1 MKVGVPLFGVRP
13 EHMTSVAQRAEA
25 LGFESVWVPE
35 HLVFPTQIVSRYPY
49 AKDGVPPINPATPLL
64 DPLIVLTQ
72 IAARTE
78 RIRLGTNIYILPLRH
93 PLQTARMAMT
103 LDLLSNGRLEFGV
116 GVGWLAEEFAA
127 AGIDFETRAGRTREC
142 VRVLKALWTE
152 SEPEFHGRY
161 FSFGPVKFEPK
172 PVQKPHPPLIFG
184 GETDAALKR
193 AAALGDGWYGVG
205 HSPESAAVQ
214 TQKLR
219 TLLLEHERGDVKF
232 ENTVSHGARTLSHDE
247 LQRYTEAN
255 VHRVVILPWTRGR
268 EAEEAMARLADSV
281 LR

>member
-1 MKVGVPLFGVRP
+1 MKIGVPLFALRP
-13 EHMTSVAQRAEA
+13 EQLASVAQRAEA
-25 LGFESVWVPE
+25 LGFESVWMPE

-72 IAARTE
+72 IAARTS
-78 RIRLGTNIYILPLRH
+78 RIRLGTNIYLLPLRH

-103 LDLLSNGRLEFGV
+103 LDLLSNGRLELGV

-127 AGIDFETRAGRTREC
+127 AGIDFETRAGRTREA
-142 VRVLKALWTE
+142 VRVLKVLWTE
-152 SEPEFHGRY
+152 AEPEFHGRY
-161 FSFGPVKFEPK
+161 FSFDPLKFEPK

-193 AAALGDGWYGVG
+193 AAALGNGWYGVG
-205 HSPESAAVQ
+205 HSPETAARQ
-214 TQKLR
+214 TKKLR
-219 TLLLEHERGDVKF
+219 TLLLECGRGDAKF
-232 ENTVSHGARTLSHDE
+232 ENTVSHGARTLSKDDLH
-247 LQRYTEAN
+247 RYADAD

-268 EAEEAMARLADSV
+268 EAEDALGRLADETLS
-281 LR
+281 

>member
-1 MKVGVPLFGVRP
+1 MKVGVPMFGVRP
-13 EHMTSVAQRAEA
+13 EHMASVAQRAEA

-35 HLVFPTQIVSRYPY
+35 HLVFPTKIVSRYPY

-64 DPLIVLTQ
+64 DPLILLTQ

-103 LDLLSNGRLEFGV
+103 LDLLSNGRLELGV

-127 AGIDFETRAGRTREC
+127 AAVDFETRAGRTREC

-161 FSFGPVKFEPK
+161 YSFDPVKFEPK

-205 HSPESAAVQ
+205 HTPESAAVQ
-214 TQKLR
+214 TAKLR
-219 TLLLEHERGDVKF
+219 ALLTEQGRADAKW
-232 ENTVSHGARTLSHDE
+232 ENTVSHGARTLSPDD
-247 LQRYTEAN
+247 LKRYADAD
-255 VHRVVILPWTRGR
+255 VQRVVILPWTRGR
-268 EAEEAMARLADSV
+268 EAEEAMERLAHR
-281 LR
+281 LL

>member
-1 MKVGVPLFGVRP
+1 MKVGVPLFALRP
-13 EHMTSVAQRAEA
+13 ELMASVAQRAEA

-35 HLVFPTQIVSRYPY
+35 HLVFPTQIASRYPY
-49 AKDGVPPINPATPLL
+49 AKDGMPPINPATPLL
-64 DPLIVLTQ
+64 DPLILLAQ

-103 LDLLSNGRLEFGV
+103 LDLLSQGRLELGV

-127 AGIDFETRAGRTREC
+127 ADVDFASRGGRTREC

-172 PVQKPHPPLIFG
+172 PVQKPHPPLVFG

-205 HSPESAAVQ
+205 HTPESAAVQ
-214 TQKLR
+214 TKKLR
-219 TLLLEHERGDVKF
+219 SLLVEHGRAHAKF
-232 ENTVSHGARTLSHDE
+232 ENTVSHGARTLSRDE
-247 LQRYTEAN
+247 LARYEDAH

-268 EAEEAMARLADSV
+268 EADEALARLADAV